1 MSTGRRAIAATE
13 MATDPIIIFGAPR
26 SGTSYLRAVLSEH
39 PEVFISQET
48 KVFTW
53 ARQAIEI
60 DVRDRRYF
68 LNNRRIFE
76 SKLAPWTRELILDF
90 YRTLGKGAY
99 YWGDKNPHYCANQ
112 WQLKLITRLFEGARF
127 LHIIRDPRDVIASL
141 VSKGWVDFEQAHEVW
156 IKHVETGSE
165 FGATL
170 PEGQYYEVRYEE
182 LFADGEATTER
193 IFDFLNIPMADSV
206 REYLEQQTVDRT
218 PLSHPT
224 RDQSLLGTG
233 GSQWETKLSAEQ
245 RRHSLE
251 VLAPHLERWGYAA
264 EPVS

>member
-1 MSTGRRAIAATE
+1 MSGRQRAIASTE
-13 MATDPIIIFGAPR
+13 MATDPIIIFGSPR

-53 ARQAIEI
+53 ARQAIEV
-60 DVRDRRYF
+60 DVRDKRYF

-76 SKLAPWTRELILDF
+76 SKLAPWARELILDF
-90 YRTLGKGAY
+90 YRTLGKGKF

-112 WQLKLITRLFEGARF
+112 WQLKLITRLFEGTRF
-127 LHIIRDPRDVIASL
+127 LHIIRDPRDVVASL
-141 VSKGWVDFEQAHEVW
+141 VSKGWVDVEQAHQVW

-165 FGATL
+165 FGASL

-182 LFADGEATTER
+182 LFNDGEGVTEG
-193 IFDFLNIPMADSV
+193 IFDFLNIPMADEV
-206 REYLEQQTVDRT
+206 RDYCEQQAAERT

-224 RDQSLLGTG
+224 RDQSLLGAG
-233 GSQWETKLSAEQ
+233 GSQWETLLDAGQ
-245 RRHSLE
+245 RRKSLE
-251 VLAPHLERWGYAA
+251 LLAPHLERWGYAA
-264 EPVS
+264 ESVS